1 MDTRFKFK
9 EVRGFIKAMK
19 ADYKNSNEFVKSK
32 KKKAILKTIW
42 LTFDQ
47 IWSGIS
53 APLIYPIWYIF
64 RKQITNTLYEGTT
77 WQAVQKLVRDNKIDE
92 AKAIVQR
99 KGKLLYWLWTFGDLN
114 DPLGRGELP
123 EDGYSGRFKNNF
135 IGRFYENALRN
146 PRFTINYMNYRT
158 GTIVQAYTIID
169 TRDYSV
175 VHSSEGLGTAP
186 SGIFFKWL
194 VDNKGEWYYIYDDNN
209 KENLFY
215 FGYTGFSRE
224 DIGRNGRFEISYRRN

>member
-1 MDTRFKFK
+1 MDTRFKLK
-9 EVRGFIKAMK
+9 EVKGFVKVLRD
-19 ADYKNSNEFVKSK
+19 DYKKSEGLIKRK
-32 KKKAILKTIW
+32 KKKAILKTIY

-53 APLIYPIWYIF
+53 ALFIYTIWYIF
-64 RKQITNTLYEGTT
+64 RKQITNTLYEGTS
-77 WQAVQKLVRDNKIDE
+77 WQAVQQLIRDNKIDE
-92 AKAIVQR
+92 AKKIVQR
-99 KGKLLYWLWTFGDLN
+99 KGKFLYWLWTFGDLN

-123 EDGYSGRFKNNF
+123 EDGYRGRFKNNF
-135 IGRFYENALRN
+135 IGRYYENALRN

-158 GTIVQAYTIID
+158 GTIVKSYTIID
-169 TRDYSV
+169 TRNYDIE
-175 VHSSEGLGTAP
+175 HSSEGLGSAP

-194 VDNKGEWYYIYDDNN
+194 VDDKDEWYYIYDDNN

-215 FGYTGFSRE
+215 FGYTGLGRE